1 MSLYT
6 LSINIKSDNKE
17 LLDNLMVT
25 LETINGSLSDVE
37 AVELYTTGNGEH
49 DTDSTYAGQA
59 DPSTIQRDLF
69 LDKWTL
75 SETL

>member
-6 LSINIKSDNKE
+6 LSINIKSENKE

-25 LETINGSLSDVE
+25 LETINGSLTDVE
-37 AVELYTTGNGEH
+37 AVELYTTRNRER
-49 DTDSTYAGQA
+49 DDDSARAEQL
-59 DPSTIQRDLF
+59 DPSTTQRDLF

-75 SETL
+75 SESL